1 MIVVERDEGR
11 LGSWGRADRVVEIE
25 VGLASEGVFGLCGS
39 LSGCGGGWTGFR
51 GEDASRVLVLERWS
65 RADV

>member
-11 LGSWGRADRVVEIE
+11 LGNWGPGDGVIVAG
-25 VGLASEGVFGLCGS
+25 VGLGPEGDFGLGGS
-39 LSGCGGGWTGFR
+39 FSGCGGGWTGFR
-51 GEDASRVLVLERWS
+51 GEDTSRVLVLERWS